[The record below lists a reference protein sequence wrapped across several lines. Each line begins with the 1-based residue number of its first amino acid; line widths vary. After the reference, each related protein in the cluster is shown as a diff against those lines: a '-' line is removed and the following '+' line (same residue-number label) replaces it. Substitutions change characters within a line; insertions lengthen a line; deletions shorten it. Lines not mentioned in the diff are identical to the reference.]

1 MLSFVVRRVGF
12 SLLLALGVSFAT
24 FALVFSNGSA
34 IARTILGTDATEQQ
48 VAELTSKLGLDRPVV
63 AQFGEWL
70 SGAVRGDFGVSF
82 YTGEPV
88 TAVLLPRIPVT
99 LALVG
104 IAMVLTAV
112 ISALLGIAAAVSGGW
127 LDRLLQIVALVGTA
141 VPNFIIAIVL
151 VMTLAVGVRLFP
163 ATGFVPFTQDPAQ
176 WALSLALPVA
186 AVVIGSVG
194 PASQQFRGA
203 VKDVL
208 QRDFV
213 RTLRARGMK
222 PGAVVFRHVLRNA
235 AGPGII
241 ILGLQIIV
249 LMGGVVVIERVFSL
263 PGVGELTVNKSLLGD
278 IPVVMGCVLFV
289 VGVVVV
295 VNLAADLVNAAI
307 NPKVR
312 QR

>member
-1 MLSFVVRRVGF
+1 MFSFVLRRVGF
-12 SLLLALGVSFAT
+12 SLLLAFGVSFAT
-24 FALVFSNGSA
+24 FALVFGNGPA
-34 IARTILGTDATEQQ
+34 TARTILGADATDQQ
-48 VAELTSKLGLDRPVV
+48 VAALTSELGLDRPVV
-63 AQFGEWL
+63 SQFLEWL
-70 SGAVRGDFGVSF
+70 GGAVRGDLGVSF
-82 YTGEPV
+82 YTHEPV
-88 TAVLLPRIPVT
+88 ADVLLPRIPVT

-112 ISALLGIAAAVSGGW
+112 ISALLGTAAAVSGGW
-127 LDRLLQIVALVGTA
+127 LDRLLQIVALAGTA
-141 VPNFIIAIVL
+141 VPKFIIAIIL
-151 VMTLAVGVRLFP
+151 VMTLAVGARLFP

-176 WALSLALPVA
+176 WALSLGLPVT

-208 QRDFV
+208 RQDFV
-213 RTLRARGMK
+213 RTLRARGVK
-222 PGAVVFRHVLRNA
+222 PRAVVFRHVLRNA

-249 LMGGVVVIERVFSL
+249 LMGGVVVIERVFAL
-263 PGVGELTVNKSLLGD
+263 PGIGELTVNKSLLGD

-289 VGVVVV
+289 VIVVVV
-295 VNLAADLVNAAI
+295 VNLAADLANAAI

>member
-24 FALVFSNGSA
+24 FALVFSNGPA
-34 IARTILGTDATEQQ
+34 IARTILGADASERQ
-48 VAELTSKLGLDRPVV
+48 VAALTSELGLDRPVV
-63 AQFGEWL
+63 SQFGEWL
-70 SGAVRGDFGVSF
+70 AGVVRGDLGVSF
-82 YTGEPV
+82 YTHEPV
-88 TAVLLPRIPVT
+88 TDVLLPRIPVT

-127 LDRLLQIVALVGTA
+127 LDRLLQIVAIVGTA
-141 VPNFIIAIVL
+141 VPKFIIAIVL
-151 VMTLAVGVRLFP
+151 VMTLAVGARLFP

-176 WALSLALPVA
+176 WALSLVLPVT

-208 QRDFV
+208 QQDFV
-213 RTLRARGMK
+213 RTLRARGVK

-249 LMGGVVVIERVFSL
+249 LMGGVVVVERVFSL

-278 IPVVMGCVLFV
+278 LPVVMGCVLFV
-289 VGVVVV
+289 IGVVVV
-295 VNLAADLVNAAI
+295 VNLAADLANAAI